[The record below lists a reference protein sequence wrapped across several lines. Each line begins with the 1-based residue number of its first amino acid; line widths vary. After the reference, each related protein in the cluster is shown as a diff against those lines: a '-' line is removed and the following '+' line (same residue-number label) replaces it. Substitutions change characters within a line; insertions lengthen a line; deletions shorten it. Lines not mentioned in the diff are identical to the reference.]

1 MGENDQPRMSAEE
14 LEQKL
19 EEYTREMTP
28 EFLRKRLRLSI
39 YKKVQAADI
48 TALDDLEKLEKYE
61 AKLAKVT
68 PGAAATA
75 SPQSA
80 SPDPASGG
88 ADTPSEEDEI
98 GIPQALRVKRHYT
111 VSDKVI
117 EQRRAAARAGRPGSE
132 GNKRN
137 WKGGLFAKDFIEGR
151 IKPCQSTCPIFN
163 ECELVSE
170 GYTKPDGVCLDKAAV
185 IATYEALMNAIKHKE
200 YDEFNSVSAL
210 MISETMHVCRS
221 LLEDVMR
228 DGGVCKREKRTKD
241 GITIE
246 YVAHPALFAIPK
258 LIADLGLTPREMLVT
273 PKAVKD
279 DEQGDEVAKTA
290 AGLMSDMA
298 RRQREQ
304 RGGAKGEDHEE

>member
-1 MGENDQPRMSAEE
+1 MGENDQPRMTAEE

-61 AKLAKVT
+61 AKLAMVT

-75 SPQSA
+75 SPPSA
-80 SPDPASGG
+80 SPARAPGG

-98 GIPQALRVKRHYT
+98 GIPQRLRVKRHYT

-137 WKGGLFAKDFIEGR
+137 WKGGLFAQDFITGR
-151 IKPCQSTCPIFN
+151 IKPCKSTCEFF
-163 ECELVSE
+163 EDCALVAD
-170 GYTKPDGVCLDKAAV
+170 GTTKPGGVCFDKAAV
-185 IATYEALMNAIKHKE
+185 IQTYSAIMDAIKHKE
-200 YDEFNSVSAL
+200 YDGFNEVSGL
-210 MISETMHVCRS
+210 MVAELMETCRN
-221 LLEDVMR
+221 LAHEVMR
-228 DGGVCKREKRTKD
+228 DGGVVKRERYDKE
-241 GITIE
+241 GHLHSIE
-246 YVAHPALFAIPK
+246 YVSHPNLNALPK
-258 LIADLGLTPREMLVT
+258 IAADLGITPRELNIT
-273 PKAVKD
+273 PKAIKD
-279 DEQGDEVAKTA
+279 DENQKEVNKTA

-298 RRQREQ
+298 RRM
-304 RGGAKGEDHEE
+304 RGDSKEEGKDE